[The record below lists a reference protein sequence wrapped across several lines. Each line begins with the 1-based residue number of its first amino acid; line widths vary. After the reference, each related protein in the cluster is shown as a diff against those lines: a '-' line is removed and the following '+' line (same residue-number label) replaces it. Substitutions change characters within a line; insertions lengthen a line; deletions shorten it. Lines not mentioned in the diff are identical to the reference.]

1 MLSATTVVGGVEAG
15 VGAVYMSKKNN
26 QQERQEGQELLLQ
39 GSLLSVTSFI
49 SLTHTNL
56 IFRDDDMSG
65 MGKRQRYFIS
75 RLNIFKQ
82 DYVKPKNIYENMDD
96 IDDNMNNGLLRTSN
110 YSEDGDDSNNMNSLF
125 VSNNMSGQE

>member
-1 MLSATTVVGGVEAG
+1 MDTT
-15 VGAVYMSKKNN
+15 
-26 QQERQEGQELLLQ
+26 ERYLKG
-39 GSLLSVTSFI
+39 
-49 SLTHTNL
+49 
-56 IFRDDDMSG
+56 
-65 MGKRQRYFIS
+65 

>member
-1 MLSATTVVGGVEAG
+1 
-15 VGAVYMSKKNN
+15 
-26 QQERQEGQELLLQ
+26 
-39 GSLLSVTSFI
+39 
-49 SLTHTNL
+49 
-56 IFRDDDMSG
+56 MSG